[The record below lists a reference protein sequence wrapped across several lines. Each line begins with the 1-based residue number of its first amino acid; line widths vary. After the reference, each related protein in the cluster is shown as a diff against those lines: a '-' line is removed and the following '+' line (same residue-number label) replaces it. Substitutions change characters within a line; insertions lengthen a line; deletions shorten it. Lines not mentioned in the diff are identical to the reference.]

1 MHINIKSNYVHVSI
15 ISYKSNMMRVSNTN
29 VSEQSHVIPD
39 YTNYANLTVIKTRIT
54 FTLIHVYYLQW
65 SRYTDPDR
73 IRVHMVFNLVH

>member
-1 MHINIKSNYVHVSI
+1 MLLFDYFKYRGRNEESMHINIKSNYVHVSI

-54 FTLIHVYYLQW
+54 FTLIHVYYLQ
-65 SRYTDPDR
+65 
-73 IRVHMVFNLVH
+73 